1 MTIKGLARPFNL
13 ISFKKENLMNKYTI
27 VIVSLQM
34 ALKLLK
40 NIIAILRGAI
50 TDLGGDPD
58 G

>member
-1 MTIKGLARPFNL
+1 LTIKGLARPFNL

-50 TDLGGDPD
+50 TDLGGDSD